1 MCLCVRGTMVSVMQK
16 LKNRGCIIVKDLVTN
31 RPLQALKSQRT
42 LQRPD
47 VTHLQLIL
55 YKSQ

>member
-1 MCLCVRGTMVSVMQK
+1 MSVMQK